1 MKKGLYANIHAKR
14 KAGKPMRKAG
24 QKGAPTKQ
32 DFINAKKTAKK
43 KQMAKQR
50 LVDFRGGINEKV
62 SPHMIG
68 DSQGQDAEDLDF
80 ATVRLEGRK
89 NFNSANKANGSF
101 LYDPG
106 DGTANARW
114 VSIYPSDTDSYI
126 EYASDFAVWNRDLYV
141 AMGAKVKYD
150 SNDNLVLVA
159 STDHSGQ
166 TIRYLDGGTTAQTLT
181 FNPPSAAEVTLTD
194 PSWNTAIVPAID
206 EFVPPPP
213 AGETGIV
220 TTGTSDTTSW
230 TYINYTEWDGL
241 YTQYGTEEASAGGR
255 TIYRKSGS
263 SVNYYVGGTN
273 SNPETTSSYQV
284 AGLGDPFTGETSGYF
299 YTRSNDSIVTTNNV
313 GVTTSN
319 RNDFGVQSDGSWD
332 RNGIF
337 VPSGNIHGQDSS
349 GNDYYTWY
357 RYGGGVSNLY
367 GRDTSVANSPIY
379 QGTPTTNTSTI
390 YQPSSGGNY
399 SSSGTAQYWW
409 SWKTYTFTSYTV
421 SISNYQTLNSTYNY
435 NIQYD
440 PNNVFHERSIAVAPD
455 YPYNYFQPYP
465 PDVVNG
471 VHQTYTD
478 SNGYTFLRFSF
489 GTTNLASSA
498 SSNNIFYAPA
508 GSNPD
513 TSLTSGVFYRY
524 STFPSTSYFTSPMR
538 FYDITAGEVEILW
551 DYDPNGGAS
560 QSGFSTIIA
569 TNISYKDALTQYGS
583 YLKTTNN
590 IQYTYEPVGGTRQ
603 TSGGTNIAEYTDINT
618 FQVTGAYWPI
628 RRSYQATTYGYTSLP
643 QLTQTKYSFPA
654 NMTYTAH
661 QDTVPAGTTIPATDA
676 FSYDDARAEI
686 YQPNTASG
694 TPTVI
699 NDESRGD
706 NWLTDGRAFSGPDVA
721 SAYGYFLRAV
731 RSSNNLPTLSTDD
744 VTVTRTGTDVLST
757 NALHTP
763 QRLDFT
769 SITVPTDVT
778 ASDGQGGT
786 VNDPPIA
793 YRLYRKDNNG
803 VTDLGYIRPSSLNVS
818 GDSTFSGDYTSDISI
833 SFSTT
838 TKKVTISNLLTSK
851 KYRLK
856 WWCYQHTT
864 LTGADLIVTSPSSTT
879 NDTSLSARSNTSGYA
894 FTGVDTLVLQLAKIT
909 NGDTR
914 MYAIDIWLEE
924 SFLEGPDANTLL
936 DNTYATVKCYDLL
949 YDTAYDQ
956 IDADHDGTPD
966 DAAQTIEDTSDF
978 LDLFSADL
986 LNDGLGSTSSISAP
1000 DYCKFFK
1007 ESNNFFFAVG
1017 TSFSDST
1024 LYGGSANTNKAGS
1037 YLFVSEYNDPTTW
1050 YATGYVQFNSEIT
1063 GLHTYPGEL
1072 IVWTENGTFRV
1083 AGSRYDQMRKTK
1095 LATTEGMPEG
1105 NHRTAVLVNNYLV
1118 WVSSTGI
1125 CFYDGRQVTNL
1136 TRGRFNDFGFLDSQK
1151 LNVDYDYQGTD
1162 VALPGTGL
1170 HAGQKD
1176 GIYYVVGSD
1185 EKGFAVDFNLQGF
1198 PITRVDL
1205 KESATTSLTTV
1216 PKLVYDA
1223 RDNRLLSVRGSI
1235 ADSAGNRTW
1244 SYKTRDFDGGAF
1256 GSLKLIKSVVLNGT
1270 GSGKV
1275 QIYLDGV
1282 PVFTDNS
1289 GEGKT
1294 VSVDF
1299 SDSNPDTT
1307 QPAKLY
1313 VPAAIAGS
1321 TYGLPIAD
1329 VWSVEINDWDGKIDW
1344 IDTEYEMVS
1353 G

>member
-1 MKKGLYANIHAKR
+1 
-14 KAGKPMRKAG
+14 
-24 QKGAPTKQ
+24 
-32 DFINAKKTAKK
+32 
-43 KQMAKQR
+43 MAKQR

-114 VSIYPSDTDSYI
+114 VSIYPSDTNSYI

-181 FNPPSAAEVTLTD
+181 FNPPSAAAVTLTD

-206 EFVPPPP
+206 EFDPPPP

-220 TTGTSDTTSW
+220 TTGASDTTSW
-230 TYINYTEWDGL
+230 TYINYTEWSGL

-263 SVNYYVGGTN
+263 STNYYIGGTS
-273 SNPETTSSYQV
+273 SNPETSSSYQV

-332 RNGIF
+332 RNGVF
-337 VPSGNIHGQDSS
+337 LTFGNIHGQDSS

-357 RYGGGVSNLY
+357 RYGAGVSNLY
-367 GRDTSVANSPIY
+367 GRHTSVANSPIY
-379 QGTPTTNTSTI
+379 QGTPTTGTTTLYEPSQSGTLNLTTATEISWGWFRDTATFYGYVTDKTTGLASNEQNWNTLNTTYSHYDHSSWISTTDLFESWIPSSFDSSKFTLQSSNVNIDNNDFNVYQFNQYTTYYAWQSGTLNLVQGRFYTRSGSSGNYTYTALWFQGWPDSGYVEIYYNGTLKYTNVGSSTSYANAPRSVTITENGVSYTYRGVPNTSTGFNGG
-390 YQPSSGGNY
+390 QWGGNV
-399 SSSGTAQYWW
+399 
-409 SWKTYTFTSYTV
+409 YTF
-421 SISNYQTLNSTYNY
+421 NYILFPLRREYQGTYY
-435 NIQYD
+435 N
-440 PNNVFHERSIAVAPD
+440 
-455 YPYNYFQPYP
+455 
-465 PDVVNG
+465 
-471 VHQTYTD
+471 
-478 SNGYTFLRFSF
+478 
-489 GTTNLASSA
+489 
-498 SSNNIFYAPA
+498 
-508 GSNPD
+508 
-513 TSLTSGVFYRY
+513 
-524 STFPSTSYFTSPMR
+524 
-538 FYDITAGEVEILW
+538 
-551 DYDPNGGAS
+551 
-560 QSGFSTIIA
+560 
-569 TNISYKDALTQYGS
+569 
-583 YLKTTNN
+583 
-590 IQYTYEPVGGTRQ
+590 
-603 TSGGTNIAEYTDINT
+603 
-618 FQVTGAYWPI
+618 
-628 RRSYQATTYGYTSLP
+628 YTSLP

-654 NMTYTAH
+654 NMTYTVH

-676 FSYDDARAEI
+676 FVYDDARAEI

-694 TPTVI
+694 TPTVL

-818 GDSTFSGDYTSDISI
+818 GNSTFSGDYTSDISI

-894 FTGVDTLVLQLAKIT
+894 FTGVNTLDLQLAKIT

-966 DAAQTIEDTSDF
+966 DAAQTIQDTSDF

-1282 PVFTDNS
+1282 SVFTDNS
-1289 GEGKT
+1289 GDGKT

-1307 QPAKLY
+1307 QPAKIY

>member
-1 MKKGLYANIHAKR
+1 
-14 KAGKPMRKAG
+14 
-24 QKGAPTKQ
+24 
-32 DFINAKKTAKK
+32 
-43 KQMAKQR
+43 MAKQR

-68 DSQGQDAEDLDF
+68 DSQGQDAQDLDF

-89 NFNSANKANGSF
+89 NFNAANKADGSF

-114 VSIYPSDTDSYI
+114 VSIYPSDTNSYI

-181 FNPPSAAEVTLTD
+181 FNPPSAAEATLTN
-194 PSWNTAIVPAID
+194 PSWNTAIIPAID

-230 TYINYTEWDGL
+230 TYINYTEWSGL

-255 TIYRKSGS
+255 TIYRKAGS
-263 SVNYYVGGTN
+263 SVNYYIGGTS
-273 SNPETTSSYQV
+273 SNPETASSYQV

-299 YTRSNDSIVTTNNV
+299 YTRSNDAIVTTNNV

-332 RNGIF
+332 RNGVF
-337 VPSGNIHGQDSS
+337 LTFGNIHGQDAS
-349 GNDYYTWY
+349 GNTYYTWF
-357 RYGGGVSNLY
+357 RYGAGVSNLY

-379 QGTPTTNTSTI
+379 QGTPSTNTTTI
-390 YQPSSGGNY
+390 YVPSADGHYQYGG
-399 SSSGTAQYWW
+399 SGTREWFW
-409 SWKTYTFTSYTV
+409 
-421 SISNYQTLNSTYNY
+421 YQDQPQIDSGFVCE
-435 NIQYD
+435 
-440 PNNVFHERSIAVAPD
+440 PN
-455 YPYNYFQPYP
+455 
-465 PDVVNG
+465 
-471 VHQTYTD
+471 
-478 SNGYTFLRFSF
+478 
-489 GTTNLASSA
+489 TTA
-498 SSNNIFYAPA
+498 SSNGDLTTTYINTNYPHYAQTYSTTDPWENWVNIDPVYGGEVSGNVFVAGATGQSDGYGNTFNVYQYSGTTTPALTFYAFV
-508 GSNPD
+508 S
-513 TSLTSGVFYRY
+513 STSGATTANNATFVQGRLYRRSGSGPY
-524 STFPSTSYFTSPMR
+524 TYISLYADWGSATGTATLDWDGVTLFTDAGVTYKNAQRS
-538 FYDITAGEVEILW
+538 ITLVQ
-551 DYDPNGGAS
+551 NGVS
-560 QSGFSTIIA
+560 
-569 TNISYKDALTQYGS
+569 
-583 YLKTTNN
+583 
-590 IQYTYEPVGGTRQ
+590 YTYEAVTTQATNQTRVNYPGLGANILYTHHVYTGWPVRR
-603 TSGGTNIAEYTDINT
+603 TNT
-618 FQVTGAYWPI
+618 
-628 RRSYQATTYGYTSLP
+628 ATTYNYTSLP

-661 QDTVPAGTTIPATDA
+661 QDTVPAGTTVPATDA
-676 FSYDDARAEI
+676 FTYDDARAEI

-838 TKKVTISNLLTSK
+838 TKQVTISNLLTSK

-894 FTGVDTLVLQLAKIT
+894 FTGVNTLALQLAKIT

-924 SFLEGPDANTLL
+924 SFLEGPDSNTLL

-986 LNDGLGSTSSISAP
+986 LNDGLGSTSSINAP

-1151 LNVDYDYQGTD
+1151 LNVDYDYQGTN

-1289 GEGKT
+1289 GDGKT

-1307 QPAKLY
+1307 QPAKVY

>member
-1 MKKGLYANIHAKR
+1 
-14 KAGKPMRKAG
+14 
-24 QKGAPTKQ
+24 
-32 DFINAKKTAKK
+32 
-43 KQMAKQR
+43 MAKQR

-68 DSQGQDAEDLDF
+68 DSQGQDAQDLDF

-89 NFNSANKANGSF
+89 NFNAANKANGSF

-114 VSIYPSDTDSYI
+114 VSIYPSDTNSYI

-194 PSWNTAIVPAID
+194 PSWNTAIIPAID

-230 TYINYTEWDGL
+230 TYINYTEWSGL

-255 TIYRKSGS
+255 TIYRKAGS
-263 SVNYYVGGTN
+263 SVNYYIGGTS
-273 SNPETTSSYQV
+273 SNPETSSSYQV

-332 RNGIF
+332 RNDVF
-337 VPSGNIHGQDSS
+337 LTFGNIHGQDSS
-349 GNDYYTWY
+349 GNTYYTWF
-357 RYGGGVSNLY
+357 RYGAGVSNLY

-379 QGTPTTNTSTI
+379 QGTPTTGTTTI
-390 YQPSSGGNY
+390 YEP
-399 SSSGTAQYWW
+399 SSSGLYDDTPPGQTYWIWIRDPHTLGDTFITENTSAGTSETYYGTINTNYSHYAQSW
-409 SWKTYTFTSYTV
+409 STSDTYENWYNTNISGGATYSFAAGATSQNDGSGNIFNVYTFGNLTYYAFV
-421 SISNYQTLNSTYNY
+421 SGSLNLTQGRFYS
-435 NIQYD
+435 
-440 PNNVFHERSIAVAPD
+440 RS
-455 YPYNYFQPYP
+455 
-465 PDVVNG
+465 G
-471 VHQTYTD
+471 
-478 SNGYTFLRFSF
+478 S
-489 GTTNLASSA
+489 
-498 SSNNIFYAPA
+498 A
-508 GSNPD
+508 GS
-513 TSLTSGVFYRY
+513 Y
-524 STFPSTSYFTSPMR
+524 SYSALVMR
-538 FYDITAGEVEILW
+538 FYPDTGYVEF
-551 DYDPNGGAS
+551 YYNGVLKYTVTGVTYKNAPRS
-560 QSGFSTIIA
+560 VTL
-569 TNISYKDALTQYGS
+569 TENNISY
-583 YLKTTNN
+583 
-590 IQYTYEPVGGTRQ
+590 TYELVLDSSQ
-603 TSGGTNIAEYTDINT
+603 TIFGIAFRSIVMFY
-618 FQVTGAYWPI
+618 FKGWAL
-628 RRSYQATTYGYTSLP
+628 RRSYSGTYYNYTSLP

-654 NMTYTAH
+654 NMTYTVH
-661 QDTVPAGTTIPATDA
+661 QDTVPAGTTVPATDA

-818 GDSTFSGDYTSDISI
+818 GNSTFSGDYTSDISI

-894 FTGVDTLVLQLAKIT
+894 FTGVDTLALQLAKIT

-1275 QIYLDGV
+1275 QIYLDGI

-1289 GEGKT
+1289 GDGKT

-1307 QPAKLY
+1307 QPAKIY